1 MKRLLITALS
11 LLLVFNGAEYQVIN
25 ATEVDTQGKEISET
39 SLPTEE
45 TDGSTDTSKEET
57 NLEESNKENADAN
70 VSSEETN
77 SNDSDEENTDTN
89 VSTEENNDAV
99 NDTTVDDTVQDS
111 DSIDTSE
118 AQIATVANEP
128 IQELNKDNFR
138 YYLRNYLSNKKT
150 DLYFGTKADY
160 TVDLAKCTENADLG
174 NGYKIYN
181 YTDATGVVKAYV
193 VCENGKQIIFP
204 ENSSS
209 MFYDVK
215 AILRQI
221 IFSPEHINTS
231 NVTDMNNMFFGCN
244 GLTSLDL
251 TGFDTE
257 NVTDMS
263 WMFTSCGKLSS
274 LKLSSLDVSKFSTKN
289 VTNMKQM
296 FSGCDSLTSLDL
308 TGFDTEN
315 VTNMSG
321 MFYNCKGLISLN
333 LTGFET
339 KNVTDMEDMF
349 YGCKGLTSLNI
360 TSFNTKKVTD
370 MEGMFDGCHSLTE
383 LDLSKFDTSNV
394 ISMQRMFADC
404 FSLTELDLSKFNT
417 SKVTNMGSMF
427 MSCKSLVSLMVSQ
440 FKTSNVTRMG
450 GMFYACKSLAEL
462 DVSQFDTSKVTDMG
476 IMFYDCSSL
485 TKLDVSQFD
494 TSKVTNMQSMFYNCK
509 KLTEL
514 DVSNF
519 NTSEVTGMY
528 SMFLECNQLK
538 ELDVSNFNTA
548 NVTNMAEMFSKC
560 SNLTMLDISSFDTSK
575 VREMNY
581 MFNECKNLKT
591 IYANINFVNSDNSA
605 HSMFF
610 DCTKLVGGNGTK
622 YTGSETSDK
631 YACIDGRNSKPGYF
645 TAVGPD
651 KPTLS
656 ITETYK
662 YNGNEQIASV
672 IGFDSNTMEITDNK
686 KTNAGTY
693 TIKVTSKT
701 GRWSDGT
708 KDPVTIEWTI
718 EKADPNPDK
727 PTNLKAIQGDTLSE
741 VKLPSGWSWNEPN
754 TQIAD
759 SGSKTYKATFTPTD
773 TKNYKVLDNIE
784 LTVDVE
790 AASIKP
796 TLSISGE
803 YTYNGNEQTAN
814 VNGFDSNTMEI
825 TDNKKTNAGTY
836 TVTVKPKTQW
846 ADGTNTPVT
855 VEWIIKKA
863 DATKPSGLSA
873 TQGDKLSDI
882 QLPNGW
888 KWDEPDTQITNN
900 GTQTFKASYI
910 PTGTDADNYNESKN
924 VDLTVSVE
932 AAPDKP
938 VLSITGTYTYNGSEQ
953 TVTVTGFDSNTMEIT
968 GNKQTN
974 AGTYTVT
981 VKPKTQ
987 WSDGTNSPVT
997 VEWTI
1002 EKANPTYTVPTDL
1015 KANQG
1020 DKLSDIKLPEGWS
1033 WNEPDT
1039 KLDASGSKSYTASY
1053 TPKDTSNYNVIE
1065 KVELTINIK
1074 AINKSSDNSSI
1085 KQTNGWDDGGPFTTD
1100 KCGNVFDRWNNK
1112 IYDANGCNVG
1122 GYNLVKTSVID

>member
-11 LLLVFNGAEYQVIN
+11 LLLVFNGAGYQVIN
-25 ATEVDTQGKEISET
+25 ATEVDTQGEKISET

-45 TDGSTDTSKEET
+45 TDSSIDTSKEET
-57 NLEESNKENADAN
+57 NLEESNEENSNAN
-70 VSSEETN
+70 VSSEKTN
-77 SNDSDEENTDTN
+77 FNDSDEENTDTN
-89 VSTEENNDAV
+89 VSTEENDDAV
-99 NDTTVDDTVQDS
+99 NDTTVDGTKVDNTEDSVQDS
-111 DSIDTSE
+111 DSIDNSE
-118 AQIATVANEP
+118 AQIATVASWS
-128 IQELNKDNFR
+128 IQ
-138 YYLRNYLSNKKT
+138 YLDKTKFKKYLSDAVT
-150 DLYFGTKADY
+150 DIYFGTKTDY
-160 TVDLAKCTENADLG
+160 KDELTKCTEEPVDLG
-174 NGYKIYN
+174 NGYKLYN
-181 YTDATGVVKAYV
+181 YTNGSSGTVEAYV
-193 VCENGKQIIFP
+193 ICEDGKKIIFP
-204 ENSSS
+204 EDSTGLFSD
-209 MFYDVK
+209 YT
-215 AILRQI
+215 AIKQI
-221 IFSPEHINTS
+221 TFNNIDTS
-231 NVTDMNNMFFGCN
+231 NVTSMNSMFHNCG
-244 GLTSLDL
+244 SL
-251 TGFDTE
+251 
-257 NVTDMS
+257 
-263 WMFTSCGKLSS
+263 S
-274 LKLSSLDVSKFSTKN
+274 L
-289 VTNMKQM
+289 
-296 FSGCDSLTSLDL
+296 
-308 TGFDTEN
+308 
-315 VTNMSG
+315 
-321 MFYNCKGLISLN
+321 
-333 LTGFET
+333 
-339 KNVTDMEDMF
+339 
-349 YGCKGLTSLNI
+349 
-360 TSFNTKKVTD
+360 
-370 MEGMFDGCHSLTE
+370 
-383 LDLSKFDTSNV
+383 
-394 ISMQRMFADC
+394 
-404 FSLTELDLSKFNT
+404 LDLSKFNT
-417 SKVTNMGSMF
+417 SKATDMVSMFSYCVNLSSIKLSSLNTENVTNM
-427 MSCKSLVSLMVSQ
+427 
-440 FKTSNVTRMG
+440 T
-450 GMFYACKSLAEL
+450 GMFAECYQLASLDL
-462 DVSQFDTSKVTDMG
+462 SNFNTSKVTDMSY
-476 IMFYDCSSL
+476 MFG
-485 TKLDVSQFD
+485 
-494 TSKVTNMQSMFYNCK
+494 NCK
-509 KLTEL
+509 KLSIIDL
-514 DVSNF
+514 SSF
-519 NTSEVTGMY
+519 NTSEVTDMHTLFYG
-528 SMFLECNQLK
+528 CN
-538 ELDVSNFNTA
+538 
-548 NVTNMAEMFSKC
+548 
-560 SNLTMLDISSFDTSK
+560 
-575 VREMNY
+575 
-581 MFNECKNLKT
+581 NLKT
-591 IYANINFVNSDNSA
+591 IYVTTFFKVPDNSLA
-605 HSMFF
+605 MFA
-610 DCTKLVGGNGTK
+610 DCSNLIGGQGTK
-622 YTGSETSDK
+622 YDSSKINHE
-631 YACIDGRNSKPGYF
+631 YAHIDDREYNPGYF
-645 TAVGPD
+645 TALGPD

-672 IGFDSNTMEITDNK
+672 TGFDSNTMEITDNK

-754 TQIAD
+754 TQIDD

-773 TKNYKVLDNIE
+773 TENYKVLDNIE

-790 AASIKP
+790 AAPIKP

-836 TVTVKPKTQW
+836 TVSVKPKTQW
-846 ADGTNTPVT
+846 SDGTNTPVT

-968 GNKQTN
+968 GNKKTDV
-974 AGTYTVT
+974 GTYTVT

-1039 KLDASGSKSYTASY
+1039 KLDASGSKTYTASY
-1053 TPKDTSNYNVIE
+1053 TPKDTNNYNVLE
-1065 KVELTINIK
+1065 KVELTVTVKVID
-1074 AINKSSDNSSI
+1074 KSSDNSSS
-1085 KQTNGWDDGGPFTTD
+1085 KQTSGWDDGGPFTTD

-1112 IYDANGCNVG
+1112 IYEANGCNVG
-1122 GYNLVKTSVID
+1122 GYNLVRTSVID

>member
-11 LLLVFNGAEYQVIN
+11 LLLVFNGAGYQVIN
-25 ATEVDTQGKEISET
+25 ATEVDTQGEEISET
-39 SLPTEE
+39 SLPAEE

-57 NLEESNKENADAN
+57 NLEESNEENSDAN
-70 VSSEETN
+70 VSSEKTN

-89 VSTEENNDAV
+89 VSTEGNDDAV
-99 NDTTVDDTVQDS
+99 NDTNVDGTKVDNTEDSVQDS
-111 DSIDTSE
+111 DSIDNGE
-118 AQIATVANEP
+118 EQIATVANEP

-138 YYLRNYLSNKKT
+138 YYLRNYLSNKEA
-150 DLYFGTKADY
+150 DLYFGTENDY
-160 TVDLAKCTENADLG
+160 SVDLAKCTEHKDLE

-181 YTDATGVVKAYV
+181 YTDTTTGVVNVYV

-204 ENSSS
+204 KDSSY

-221 IFSPEHINTS
+221 TFSPEHINTS

-251 TGFDTE
+251 TSFDTE
-257 NVTDMS
+257 NVTNMS

-274 LKLSSLDVSKFSTKN
+274 LDVSKKFSTKN
-289 VTNMKQM
+289 VTNMRQM

-333 LTGFET
+333 LTGFDT
-339 KNVTDMEDMF
+339 QNVTNMDSMF
-349 YGCKGLTSLNI
+349 YDCKGLTSLNI

-370 MEGMFDGCHSLTE
+370 MESMFDGCSCLTE

-394 ISMQRMFADC
+394 IYMQRMFEGC
-404 FSLTELDLSKFNT
+404 VKLTKLDLSKFDT
-417 SKVTNMGSMF
+417 SKVTNMGGMF
-427 MSCKSLVSLMVSQ
+427 MNCNSLVSLMVSQ
-440 FKTSNVTRMG
+440 FKTSKVTKMG
-450 GMFYACKSLAEL
+450 GMFYECKSLTEL

-485 TKLDVSQFD
+485 AKLDVSRFD
-494 TSKVTNMQSMFYNCK
+494 TSKVTNMQSMFYNCNQ
-509 KLTEL
+509 LTEL
-514 DVSNF
+514 DVSKF
-519 NTSEVTGMY
+519 NTSEVLNMY
-528 SMFLECNQLK
+528 SMFLKCNQLTK
-538 ELDVSNFNTA
+538 LDVSNFNTA
-548 NVTNMAEMFSKC
+548 NVTNMAEMFSEC
-560 SNLTMLDISSFDTSK
+560 SNLTMLDISSFDISK

-581 MFNECKNLKT
+581 MFNECKKLKT
-591 IYANINFVNSDNSA
+591 IYANINFVNSGNSA

-610 DCTKLVGGNGTK
+610 DCIKLVGGNGTK
-622 YTGSETSDK
+622 YTSSETSDN
-631 YACIDGRNSKPGYF
+631 YACIDGRNSKRGYF

-656 ITETYK
+656 ITETYT

-672 IGFDSNTMEITDNK
+672 TGFDSNTMEITDNK
-686 KTNAGTY
+686 KTNARTY

-718 EKADPNPDK
+718 EKANPNPDK

-754 TQIAD
+754 TQITD

-773 TKNYKVLDNIE
+773 TENYNVLDNIE

-790 AASIKP
+790 AAPIKP

-836 TVTVKPKTQW
+836 TVTVKPKAQW
-846 ADGTNTPVT
+846 SDGTNTPVT

-863 DATKPSGLSA
+863 DAIKPSGLSA
-873 TQGDKLSDI
+873 IQGDKLSDI

-888 KWDEPDTQITNN
+888 KWDEPDIQITNN

-987 WSDGTNSPVT
+987 WSDGTNMPVT

-1015 KANQG
+1015 KATQG

-1053 TPKDTSNYNVIE
+1053 TPLIIHESSKDKNFLNFI
-1065 KVELTINIK
+1065 VE
-1074 AINKSSDNSSI
+1074 NKKI
-1085 KQTNGWDDGGPFTTD
+1085 L
-1100 KCGNVFDRWNNK
+1100 VFFFL
-1112 IYDANGCNVG
+1112 YDV
-1122 GYNLVKTSVID
+1122 